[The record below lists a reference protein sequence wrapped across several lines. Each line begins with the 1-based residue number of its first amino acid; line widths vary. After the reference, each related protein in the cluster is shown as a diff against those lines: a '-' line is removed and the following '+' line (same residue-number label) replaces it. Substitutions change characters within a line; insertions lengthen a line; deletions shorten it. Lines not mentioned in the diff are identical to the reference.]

1 MMINLRGTSGS
12 GKTTAVNKLLSMS
25 QKQEDIFIEG
35 RKQPIATLFGLDDLY
50 FAVLGHY
57 NTPCGGCDTINK
69 LDQVFELYDELKD
82 KVDFVLAEGKILG
95 EDTKRT
101 LVRNDEV
108 VILQLTTA
116 IPDCYEG
123 VYNRRIARGQPEDKA
138 RQKPKKLEKDAGGIA
153 SACRRLAAQGV
164 EVIQVSR
171 ENIVETI
178 ITKAKEKKNVL

>member
-1 MMINLRGTSGS
+1 M
-12 GKTTAVNKLLSMS
+12 A

-35 RKQPIATLFGLDDLY
+35 RKKPIATLFGLDELT

-57 NTPCGGCDTINK
+57 MTPCGGCDTINK

-101 LVRNDEV
+101 LVRKDEV
-108 VILQLTTA
+108 IIFQLCTP
-116 IPDCYEG
+116 IEDCYEG

-138 RQKPKKLEKDAGGIA
+138 RQKPKKLEKDAKGIA
-153 SACRRLAAQGV
+153 SSCRRLGMQGV

-171 ENIVETI
+171 RDIVEI
-178 ITKAKEKKNVL
+178 ILETVREKKNDL